1 MNDTHS
7 PVVCL
12 VTIVDRGKGCR
23 VTDVLRIA
31 GVAVQ
36 LVLLGQ
42 GTASTE
48 MMDCLGLD
56 GPEKDVVISL
66 ARGPRTAVLLDRLT
80 LELNLTRPGR
90 GIAFALP
97 LTGITAA
104 ANRQIQSATV
114 SVEMQNN
121 REVPAMAESIRY
133 ELIVSIIEHGTAD
146 EIMAAA
152 KTAGATGG
160 TVLKA
165 RGLRAAEV
173 EKFLNI
179 TIQPEKDL
187 VLILA
192 RADQRQ
198 GIMKAISAEI
208 QNHTAEHG
216 IAFSMPATDVVGLNP
231 EAWLRD
237 SRD

>member
-23 VTDVLRIA
+23 VTDVLRMA

-66 ARGPRTAVLLDRLT
+66 ARGPRTAALLDRLT

-121 REVPAMAESIRY
+121 REVPA
-133 ELIVSIIEHGTAD
+133 
-146 EIMAAA
+146 
-152 KTAGATGG
+152 
-160 TVLKA
+160 
-165 RGLRAAEV
+165 
-173 EKFLNI
+173 
-179 TIQPEKDL
+179 
-187 VLILA
+187 

-208 QNHTAEHG
+208 QNRTAEHG

-237 SRD
+237 SGD

>member
-1 MNDTHS
+1 M
-7 PVVCL
+7 
-12 VTIVDRGKGCR
+12 
-23 VTDVLRIA
+23 
-31 GVAVQ
+31 
-36 LVLLGQ
+36 
-42 GTASTE
+42 
-48 MMDCLGLD
+48 
-56 GPEKDVVISL
+56 ISL

-198 GIMKAISAEI
+198 GIMKGHQRRDPEP
-208 QNHTAEHG
+208 HG
-216 IAFSMPATDVVGLNP
+216 RARHRFQHAGHRRGGP
-231 EAWLRD
+231 EPGSLAPD
-237 SRD
+237 SGD